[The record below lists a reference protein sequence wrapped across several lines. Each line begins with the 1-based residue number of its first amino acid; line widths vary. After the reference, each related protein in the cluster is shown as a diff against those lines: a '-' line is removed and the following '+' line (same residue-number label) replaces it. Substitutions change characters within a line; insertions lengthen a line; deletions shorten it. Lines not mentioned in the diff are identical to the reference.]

1 MCFLSNA
8 DLQVEQIFRAFT
20 FCPLIIVL
28 ITFPNADGFFINY
41 LFIYLFIIFEVIV
54 KIFMS

>member
-1 MCFLSNA
+1 MLFLSNA
-8 DLQVEQIFRAFT
+8 DLEVEKIFREST
-20 FCPLIIVL
+20 FCPMIIVL
-28 ITFPNADGFFINY
+28 ITFPDADVSS